1 MASLQYYY
9 ISSTPGPKAF
19 TMPKGFQANVEVH
32 CWGAGGGDGTGG
44 VGGGGGYVKS
54 LVTINPGDIVEIG
67 VGLQGAA
74 ASGQSAG
81 AGGGSS
87 IGFSYAGGSGGG
99 SGDEDADMGAGGG
112 GGGATVVEV
121 NGIPVAVAAGGGG
134 GGGNGDDGGAGGAGL
149 PGGVQASA
157 TGWYPVSLSWAWNS
171 FMNSYAIWTGGSQ
184 DVTTNVYTTIV
195 NFPTSGTYTFNLSTD
210 NYGSLTLD
218 STLII
223 SYSDFTTTGTT
234 THAVT
239 AGNHTITLSI
249 TNQGGPAGIAA
260 QILNPDSSELWDTR
274 NPQNFP
280 QLNSTTQGAAGAYG
294 SAGGGGGGGGVF
306 GGLGG
311 TATGDDQGGAP
322 GGSGGLQLGDTKLP
336 GSGEF
341 AGGRTTTYAPTA
353 PYGNAGYGG
362 YAILVL
368 TRRFQL
374 WNKVTG
380 AWNQITNA
388 WQKVNGQWQSISQIY
403 IKNNGAWNP
412 LLSTTVI
419 NDKRSVQYTTQGTYS
434 WICPADII
442 RVKARVY
449 GAGGAGTGG
458 AGGAGGY
465 AEKYLTV
472 TPGAT
477 YTAVVGAGTSAT
489 GQDSSFNSTIIAHG
503 GGAGASQT
511 GGTDAGGSGGT
522 ATGGD
527 TNLTGAA
534 GTSGQAVYS
543 YYYWWW
549 GWGGWGWNGYY
560 NGYWNGYYGNAYYNN
575 GYYGYGYYNYGW
587 GWGGYWNWGWP
598 YYGTYQTGYTYGVPG
613 TGYDNIGSGAVGP
626 GSTGAPGAV
635 FLIY

>member
-1 MASLQYYY
+1 M
-9 ISSTPGPKAF
+9 
-19 TMPKGFQANVEVH
+19 
-32 CWGAGGGDGTGG
+32 
-44 VGGGGGYVKS
+44 
-54 LVTINPGDIVEIG
+54 
-67 VGLQGAA
+67 
-74 ASGQSAG
+74 
-81 AGGGSS
+81 
-87 IGFSYAGGSGGG
+87 
-99 SGDEDADMGAGGG
+99 
-112 GGGATVVEV
+112 
-121 NGIPVAVAAGGGG
+121 
-134 GGGNGDDGGAGGAGL
+134 
-149 PGGVQASA
+149 
-157 TGWYPVSLSWAWNS
+157 
-171 FMNSYAIWTGGSQ
+171 
-184 DVTTNVYTTIV
+184 
-195 NFPTSGTYTFNLSTD
+195 
-210 NYGSLTLD
+210 
-218 STLII
+218 
-223 SYSDFTTTGTT
+223 
-234 THAVT
+234 
-239 AGNHTITLSI
+239 
-249 TNQGGPAGIAA
+249 
-260 QILNPDSSELWDTR
+260 
-274 NPQNFP
+274 
-280 QLNSTTQGAAGAYG
+280 
-294 SAGGGGGGGGVF
+294 
-306 GGLGG
+306 
-311 TATGDDQGGAP
+311 
-322 GGSGGLQLGDTKLP
+322 
-336 GSGEF
+336 
-341 AGGRTTTYAPTA
+341 
-353 PYGNAGYGG
+353 
-362 YAILVL
+362 VL

-543 YYYWWW
+543 YYYL
-549 GWGGWGWNGYY
+549 
-560 NGYWNGYYGNAYYNN
+560 
-575 GYYGYGYYNYGW
+575 
-587 GWGGYWNWGWP
+587 
-598 YYGTYQTGYTYGVPG
+598 
-613 TGYDNIGSGAVGP
+613 S
-626 GSTGAPGAV
+626 
-635 FLIY
+635 LIHI